1 MAVCASEIVCECIE
15 LIGPTM
21 MAVAAP
27 MTMIITEQVRCAG
40 VIPLSLFAVARIWCE
55 EESAGSIC
63 ECSRIQLKL
72 YATGEDNNNLQP
84 FPDTQIRISRA
95 HHGNDNLCC
104 LISVSQVK
112 WVHALIAIVEICLI
126 VALLKPE
133 SSRITWC
140 ENRFRLFGHCGRWR
154 IVGIRGVASMISQLL
169 IS

>member
-1 MAVCASEIVCECIE
+1 MAAKQSKKKETKIKRIIYAMGEMAVCASEIVCECIE

-40 VIPLSLFAVARIWCE
+40 VVPLSLFAVARIWCE

-112 WVHALIAIVEICLI
+112 
-126 VALLKPE
+126 
-133 SSRITWC
+133 
-140 ENRFRLFGHCGRWR
+140 
-154 IVGIRGVASMISQLL
+154 
-169 IS
+169 